1 MLLCSLL
8 CILSSNNYYDNS
20 IINSCSVLYV
30 ALPIITLQPT
40 SIVLKSGYESTALWC
55 LANGTG
61 PIHYQWEK
69 YQSSNDS
76 WIIPA
81 YRVVNS
87 TSSTL
92 KFNKVSEED
101 EGIYHCV
108 VTNDDGSVTS
118 DNATITVYGMY
129 IHMY

>member
-1 MLLCSLL
+1 MP
-8 CILSSNNYYDNS
+8 
-20 IINSCSVLYV
+20 V
-30 ALPIITLQPT
+30 ITLQPT
-40 SIVLKSGYESTALWC
+40 SNVLILGYGGTALC
-55 LANGTG
+55 CSAKGTG

-76 WIIPA
+76 WIIPT
-81 YRVVNS
+81 YWVVNS

-108 VTNDDGSVTS
+108 VTNDDGSVAS
-118 DNATITVYGMY
+118 DNATITIYGMC